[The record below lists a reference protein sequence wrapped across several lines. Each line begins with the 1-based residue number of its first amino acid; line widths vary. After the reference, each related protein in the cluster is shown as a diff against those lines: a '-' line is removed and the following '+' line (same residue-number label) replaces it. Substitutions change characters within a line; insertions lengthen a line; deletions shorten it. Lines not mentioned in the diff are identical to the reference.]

1 MARWEPWADGSGVPA
16 ARLGAA
22 RRHPTPRARLFFGDP
37 ACARG
42 GQVGVQGI
50 ANGRARHCEWAWP
63 IRHARWERRACG
75 PPRRSSASSA
85 ACTQSRARSHLSTS
99 LAPVRRA
106 WAQFDGSARVD
117 RATAHWW
124 RAATGVRCARRLR
137 SDCGAC
143 ATHLGPG
150 HAAPPAVRSVWPCWQ
165 VAF

>member
-1 MARWEPWADGSGVPA
+1 MGRWERRACGPPRGCSAASDAACKALLWRPGLRTRWAG
-16 ARLGAA
+16 
-22 RRHPTPRARLFFGDP
+22 
-37 ACARG
+37 
-42 GQVGVQGI
+42 
-50 ANGRARHCEWAWP
+50 GRARHREWAWP